1 MLKIMETMNSFKLL
15 LQSMN
20 DASWEQTQGIK
31 KIREFLGQVAD
42 VVTDNSAMA
51 EESAAARDELS
62 AQSQTL
68 TTLINTFKL

>member
-1 MLKIMETMNSFKLL
+1 MLKIMETMNSFKSL
-15 LQSMN
+15 LQSIN
-20 DASWEQTQGIK
+20 DASWEQTQGIEK
-31 KIREFLGQVAD
+31 VREFLGQVAD

-51 EESAAARDELS
+51 EESAAASDELS

>member
-1 MLKIMETMNSFKLL
+1 MNSFKSL

-20 DASWEQTQGIK
+20 DASWEQTQGIEK
-31 KIREFLGQVAD
+31 VREFLGQVAD

-51 EESAAARDELS
+51 EESAAASEELS
-62 AQSQTL
+62 VQSQTL